1 MTNLPTNAK
10 LTEVHISL
18 IKQGD
23 TILLDGKMTTVSGNN
38 ISNCPF
44 MGKSLFG
51 CNYNGGRKL
60 VTKITFLVPTVNGI
74 VER

>member
-38 ISNCPF
+38 ISICPL

-51 CNYNGGRKL
+51 DNYDFGRKT
-60 VTKITFLVPTVNGI
+60 VTKVTFIVPTNNGLI
-74 VER
+74 ER